1 MSRPRPFAC
10 PPACAS
16 RLLRLAP
23 ALLVAGL
30 ALAPCAAVGQAVA
43 DAEADA
49 TDSAARGLAARR
61 ADALFASGSPR
72 IGELPVAARLV
83 VASAD
88 PRSGTLEAM
97 VSRQALAA
105 SAPDLSV
112 WIVLP
117 RLDGSPDVRAYR
129 PGAQDLSNASAWLFR
144 AQLDLPDDFLEAA
157 VVVEEQPSGRWGVA
171 LAEFSEPDSEPS
183 TPRIAVWE
191 APPPPGAA
199 TARDATAG
207 AGQAKPAAIVL
218 RLLPLDRTP
227 ALGRTRIRTL
237 ISDPLVARVDFL
249 LDGEPV
255 GSDSNAPFS
264 LVIDLGETPR
274 PRVVTAIG
282 FTREGYRLGEDR
294 LTINADA
301 EGLRVRIER
310 LEPVAGGREI
320 EIAGRVTVPAGES
333 LTGLEVYLDE
343 EIVARPAGPA
353 FSVRVDASAAGPS
366 SFARVV
372 ARLASGETQEDA
384 RLLSASSERVEV
396 NLVEIYAVVTGPDGA
411 PARGLTADE
420 VTLRL
425 GKKEIPIER
434 FSPADETPLLLG
446 LVIDT
451 SGSMEYLMTDTK
463 TAGAQFLADTLR
475 PGDEAFLVD
484 FDTQPRLAHPASGD
498 VISLV
503 RAFGRFR
510 TDGFTALYDA
520 VIFSM
525 LQFEEGT
532 ARRALILLS
541 DGDDYRSKYGQKR
554 CIQYGKDLGVP
565 VYILA
570 LGGLLDPRAGM
581 PKFELEGLVEQTG
594 GRIFYISDS
603 AELSGAYTQI
613 NAELRNQYLL
623 AFATD
628 RELSQK
634 ELETLKVEVSRKN
647 HTVRAVV
654 AGRQVD

>member
-1 MSRPRPFAC
+1 MSPPRPRFV
-10 PPACAS
+10 
-16 RLLRLAP
+16 AP
-23 ALLVAGL
+23 AGSPRLGLLASALLFTGIAVAASG
-30 ALAPCAAVGQAVA
+30 ALAQAAGN
-43 DAEADA
+43 
-49 TDSAARGLAARR
+49 DSAAERLAARR

-72 IGELPVAARLV
+72 IGELPVSARLL

-88 PRSGTLEAM
+88 PQSGTLEA
-97 VSRQALAA
+97 VVARQALAA
-105 SAPDLSV
+105 AAPELSV

-117 RLDGSPDVRAYR
+117 RLDGSPDVRTYS

-171 LAEFSEPDSEPS
+171 LAEFSEPESKPS
-183 TPRIAVWE
+183 TPKIAVWE
-191 APPPPGAA
+191 APPPAGAA
-199 TARDATAG
+199 TAASE
-207 AGQAKPAAIVL
+207 QAQPEAVVL

-237 ISDPLVARVDFL
+237 ISDPLVERVDFL
-249 LDGEPV
+249 LDGEPA
-255 GSDSNAPFS
+255 GSDASAPFS
-264 LVIDLGETPR
+264 VVLDLGKTPR

-294 LTINADA
+294 LTVNADA

-310 LEPVAGGREI
+310 LEPVAGGHEV
-320 EIAGRVTVPAGES
+320 EIAGEVTVPVGES
-333 LTGLEVYLDE
+333 LAGLEVYVDE
-343 EIVARPAGPA
+343 ELVARPAGPA

-366 SFARVV
+366 SFVRVV

-396 NLVEIYAVVTGPDGA
+396 NLVEVYAMVTGPDGT

-425 GKKEIPIER
+425 GKEEIPIER

-498 VISLV
+498 VISLI

-581 PKFELEGLVEQTG
+581 PKFELEGLVEATG

-603 AELSGAYTQI
+603 AELTGAYDQI
-613 NAELRNQYLL
+613 NTELRNQYLL

-634 ELETLKVEVSRKN
+634 ELESLKVEVSRKN